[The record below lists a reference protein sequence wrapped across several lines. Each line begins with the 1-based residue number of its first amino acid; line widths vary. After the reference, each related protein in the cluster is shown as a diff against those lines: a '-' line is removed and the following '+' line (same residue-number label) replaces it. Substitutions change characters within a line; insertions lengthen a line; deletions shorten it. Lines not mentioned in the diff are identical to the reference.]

1 MLISLLLVKS
11 IAFSQTDTSKVEK
24 CFPMPVVKQIMKD
37 LVSGDEAKLQL
48 KLTEQQL
55 LETEKKVSLK
65 DSVISTL
72 RLKEV
77 NYQTI
82 IDSEKQK
89 FEIMEK
95 YSKKLEFDLKK
106 EKVKNK
112 FKSILGTGVIVALS
126 FFLITK

>member
-11 IAFSQTDTSKVEK
+11 IAFSQTDTSKTEK
-24 CFPMPVVKQIMKD
+24 CFPIPVVKQIMKD
-37 LVSGDEAKLQL
+37 LVSGDEAKAQL

-65 DSVISTL
+65 DSVITTL

-89 FEIMEK
+89 FEIMDK
-95 YSKKLEFDLKK
+95 YSKKLELDLKK

-112 FKSILGTGVIVALS
+112 FKSVIGTGVIAVLA
-126 FFLITK
+126 FFLITN